1 MRKETETVGKVIIGI
16 VIGLIIGLVVAAIC
30 FSKLDELE
38 LKREAKKEP
47 LMVAHQRRRP
57 KARKGNNSYEKV

>member
-1 MRKETETVGKVIIGI
+1 MGKLIIGI

-38 LKREAKKEP
+38 LKREAKKRAADGGTSTAAPEG
-47 LMVAHQRRRP
+47 AE
-57 KARKGNNSYEKV
+57 RK

>member
-38 LKREAKKEP
+38 LKREAKKRAADGGTSTAAPEG
-47 LMVAHQRRRP
+47 AE
-57 KARKGNNSYEKV
+57 RK